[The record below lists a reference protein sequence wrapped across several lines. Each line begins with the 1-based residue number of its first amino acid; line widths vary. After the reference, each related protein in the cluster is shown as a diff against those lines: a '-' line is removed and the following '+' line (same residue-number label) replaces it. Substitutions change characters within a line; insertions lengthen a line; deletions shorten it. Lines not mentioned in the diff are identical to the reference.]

1 MPKTLILG
9 LAMLASTAWLS
20 AQQYPQTDSS
30 QTGKAASGQTTVQG
44 CLEGSNGSYTL
55 TADSGATYQLRGD
68 TSELSKHVGHEV
80 QITGTPSAAGST
92 SSAMSPKAGTSTGGS
107 QRALTVDNLKHI
119 SKSCTK
125 TGKY

>member
-20 AQQYPQTDSS
+20 AQQYPQTGSS
-30 QTGKAASGQTTVQG
+30 QTGKAASSQTTVQG

-55 TADSGATYQLRGD
+55 TADSGATYQLQGD

-80 QITGTPSAAGST
+80 QITGTPAGSN
-92 SSAMSPKAGTSTGGS
+92 SSAMNPNATSTAGS
-107 QRALTVDNLKHI
+107 QGTLIVDNLKHI

-125 TGKY
+125 TSKY